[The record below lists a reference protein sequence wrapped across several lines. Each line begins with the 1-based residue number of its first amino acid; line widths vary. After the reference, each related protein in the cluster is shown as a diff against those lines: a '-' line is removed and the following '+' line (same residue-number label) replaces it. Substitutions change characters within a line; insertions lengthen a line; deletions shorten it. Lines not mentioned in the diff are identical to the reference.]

1 MGTGEGDQPMD
12 QELDTSPRKPIYGKY
27 ILEERQGLLGVS
39 REVAVSHCGGSRR
52 LSMGLEACF
61 W

>member
-1 MGTGEGDQPMD
+1 MD